1 MSDLAK
7 LRAEALTKASRASA
21 GTVLALRAG
30 GAELSQADADVLLAK
45 AVARERVELELTVLA
60 FEQKPGESNRN
71 FVRFRDGAMLK
82 LGRSGRGVPFL
93 RDHDQGSV
101 QARGGTVLESKTV
114 KVDEGHYRIEQV
126 VKLTEPAAVERA
138 LRGLMTGVSIGWN
151 PTGPVE
157 CSMCGRAVLERGWCG
172 HWPGD
177 EIKLDNGARVASVEW
192 VYTEAELLETSEVS
206 VPAVPRAGIEG
217 VRAALAAAMTGGGSG
232 RQQESNMEK
241 LQSALAGKL
250 GLPLSSSDDDIA
262 AAVDLRL
269 AKLSALEAQ
278 AAEFHRL
285 QAKAAAE
292 AEAMRAQ
299 LAAQELEDF
308 IASGKRDGKLALGGS
323 PMEASLRSYFAADR
337 EGARAMLASMGRITP
352 VGEARQS
359 AAPAPVDDV
368 APKLSS
374 AAGRIKASSPLASLE
389 GVRDHLMKKMGKSRA
404 EADAII
410 SRQLAA
416 KEG

>member
-7 LRAEALTKASRASA
+7 LRAEAFAKASRATSGA
-21 GTVLALRAG
+21 VLALRSG
-30 GAELSQADADVLLAK
+30 GAELSTADADALLAK

-60 FEQKPGESNRN
+60 FEQRAGEHNRN
-71 FVRFRDGAMLK
+71 HVRFRDGAMLA

-101 QARGGTVLESKTV
+101 EARGGTVIESKTI
-114 KVDEGHYRIEQV
+114 KVDDGHYRIEQV
-126 VKLTEPAAVERA
+126 VRLTEPAAVERA
-138 LRGLMTGVSIGWN
+138 LRGLMTGVSIGWH
-151 PTGPVE
+151 PTGPVD
-157 CSMCGRAVLERGWCG
+157 CSLCGRAVLERGWCG

-177 EIKLDNGARVASVEW
+177 AVKLDNGARVVTAEW
-192 VYTEAELLETSEVS
+192 VYTAAELLETSEVS

-217 VRAALAAAMTGGGSG
+217 VRAALSVLSSG
-232 RQQESNMEK
+232 ECSPTTEKQNMEK

-250 GLPLSSSDDDIA
+250 GLPLSSTDDDIA

-308 IASGKRDGKLALGGS
+308 TALGRREGKTMPDS
-323 PMEASLRSYFAADR
+323 PMEAALRNYFQADKD
-337 EGARAMLASMGRITP
+337 GARGLLASMPRITP
-352 VGEARQS
+352 VGEPRQS
-359 AAPAPVDDV
+359 AAPAPVVDA

-374 AAGRIKASSPLASLE
+374 AAERIKNYNPIASLD
-389 GVRDHLMKKMGKSRA
+389 GVRRALLSMGKTTA